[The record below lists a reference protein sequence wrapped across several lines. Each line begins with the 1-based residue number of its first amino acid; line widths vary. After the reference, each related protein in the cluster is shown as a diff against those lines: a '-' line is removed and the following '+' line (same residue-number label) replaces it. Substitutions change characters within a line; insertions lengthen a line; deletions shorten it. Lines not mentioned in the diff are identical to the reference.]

1 MKRSARS
8 LLAQPSKALTIYI
21 AIASTIPPE

>member
-1 MKRSARS
+1 MESSARS

-21 AIASTIPPE
+21 AFASTIPPE